1 MLGTLF
7 PRRNSDKFDIEQAK
21 ESGKKLMNICD
32 EGQEKSDGES
42 ASKDKNEDSFLNE
55 DQDDQQVFI
64 GNGLAVPFHNV
75 TSDILMSSSCGDRT
89 PGENNSFNNL
99 NPNLQNANA

>member
-1 MLGTLF
+1 MLRTLF

-32 EGQEKSDGES
+32 EGPEKSEGES
-42 ASKDKNEDSFLNE
+42 ASKDKNDDSLLNE
-55 DQDDQQVFI
+55 DQNDQQVFI

-89 PGENNSFNNL
+89 PGENNSFNNH